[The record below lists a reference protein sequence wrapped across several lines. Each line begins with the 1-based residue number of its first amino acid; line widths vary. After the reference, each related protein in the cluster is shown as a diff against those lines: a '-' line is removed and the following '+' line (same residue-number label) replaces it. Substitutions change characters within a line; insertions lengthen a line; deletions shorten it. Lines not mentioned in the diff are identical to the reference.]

1 MSSSSDDNS
10 KTKSSLDEKESN
22 RVTKITQGEVLLE
35 EIRAS
40 TIQLYEIYQKTDRR
54 PWWWPI
60 LNFRLHLLNPVRD
73 GFRILKRDLRER
85 HENPSEF
92 MLALLRV
99 SLILADTRDISV
111 LIRIHQSKLK
121 VIQDHMEEIETAVK
135 TICEGWEKVKRLLN
149 WKAPVGIAEDEK
161 KLIGMLREEVD
172 EAFKKDWIFEGS
184 KKKTKKRTTA
194 KKSRSGTKRKATAT

>member
-1 MSSSSDDNS
+1 
-10 KTKSSLDEKESN
+10 
-22 RVTKITQGEVLLE
+22 
-35 EIRAS
+35 
-40 TIQLYEIYQKTDRR
+40 
-54 PWWWPI
+54 
-60 LNFRLHLLNPVRD
+60 
-73 GFRILKRDLRER
+73 
-85 HENPSEF
+85 
-92 MLALLRV
+92 
-99 SLILADTRDISV
+99 
-111 LIRIHQSKLK
+111 
-121 VIQDHMEEIETAVK
+121 MEEIETAVK